1 MTVHAVI
8 VALSWEREGGV
19 EVPTV
24 AHETQYSPFDQP
36 LWELE
41 LLGSVRGLLGAHL
54 RWRAEAEQ
62 RAVERESKRALL
74 CALLGRERAAV
85 CACSRNARARARAG
99 CAAVVAPGPA
109 GWTAHAG
116 RWIGGGPRGTKQ
128 LSTRGQLLCLC
139 PSSYTIRSP
148 S

>member
-1 MTVHAVI
+1 MTLIGPLTQGPRPRLHGECAGSLLRVTVHAVI

-99 CAAVVAPGPA
+99 CAAVVAPGP
-109 GWTAHAG
+109 GAG
-116 RWIGGGPRGTKQ
+116 RRTG
-128 LSTRGQLLCLC
+128 
-139 PSSYTIRSP
+139 
-148 S
+148 